1 MVIVCDF
8 PGRHMKDS
16 PTDPYHFASGIAYYD
31 DTQHETV
38 TRRWDSSV
46 TVTVEH
52 NWRGEWGM
60 ADEHGHGAQQ
70 SQERENLIPGVK
82 HVIAVSS
89 GKGGVGKSTVA
100 ANLACAFAVAGAK
113 VGLLD
118 ADLYGPNIPM
128 MMGSTT
134 GPEQKDGKILPVEN
148 YGVKLISMA
157 FLVPEETALV
167 WRGPMVHQYLQAFF
181 RDVLWGD
188 LDYLLI
194 DLPPGTGDVQL
205 SLSQMVPLA
214 GAITVTTPQ
223 EVALYDVR
231 KGMAMFQ
238 KVNVPLLGIIE
249 NMSHFVC
256 GHCGERTEIFS
267 HGGGERAAA
276 KLGVPFLGRIPIDP
290 AIRDGGD
297 TGHPIVVS
305 DPTSPQSEAFRDIA
319 KKIMAALGESGKAG
333 SSIDSL
339 LRKIKQPFSSN

>member
-1 MVIVCDF
+1 
-8 PGRHMKDS
+8 
-16 PTDPYHFASGIAYYD
+16 
-31 DTQHETV
+31 
-38 TRRWDSSV
+38 
-46 TVTVEH
+46 
-52 NWRGEWGM
+52 M
-60 ADEHGHGAQQ
+60 ADEQSHTGQQ
-70 SQERENLIPGVK
+70 TQARENLIPGVK

-100 ANLACAFAVAGAK
+100 ANLACTLATMGAR
-113 VGLLD
+113 VGLMD

-134 GPEQKDGKILPVEN
+134 GPEQKDGKIVPVET

-157 FLVPEETALV
+157 FLVPEEAPLV

-181 RDVLWGD
+181 RDVLWGE

-223 EVALYDVR
+223 EVSLYDVR

-249 NMSHFVC
+249 NMSFFVC
-256 GHCGERTEIFS
+256 GHCGERTDIFS
-267 HGGGERAAA
+267 HGGGERAAS
-276 KLGVPFLGRIPIDP
+276 KLGIPFLGSIPIDP
-290 AIRDGGD
+290 AIREGGD
-297 TGHPIVVS
+297 TGHPIIVA
-305 DPTSPQSEAFRDIA
+305 DPASPQAAAFRAIA
-319 KKIMAALGESGKAG
+319 KKLVDELGGPGKG
-333 SSIDSL
+333 GVSIDSL
-339 LRKIKQPFSSN
+339 LKKIKQPFTNQ